1 MTGSLDDFGITYKQV
16 NLLDDGSFD
25 LEKIG
30 EALKNPNTRLVSQ
43 QWSKPVVKALVKP
56 LVKPEVT
63 GRIRSAIAALRVPTL
78 LLLLYC
84 L

>member
-25 LEKIG
+25 LAKIG

-43 QWSKPVVKALVKP
+43 QW
-56 LVKPEVT
+56 
-63 GRIRSAIAALRVPTL
+63 LRL
-78 LLLLYC
+78 Q
-84 L
+84 